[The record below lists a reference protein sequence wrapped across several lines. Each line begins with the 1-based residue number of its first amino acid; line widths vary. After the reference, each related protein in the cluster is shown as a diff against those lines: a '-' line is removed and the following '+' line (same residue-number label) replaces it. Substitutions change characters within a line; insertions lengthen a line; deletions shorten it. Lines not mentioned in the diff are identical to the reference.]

1 MTPGSPRHR
10 FAERSRPH
18 PAPRRPGPIRGL
30 AARILLGCCSGLA
43 IGAEATPPQAPAA
56 ESGRRDVHA
65 IAWLPDAFTDYLAT
79 GQTPRPA
86 VARIVAPD
94 AGGTSVGSGV
104 LVDANASQALVLTN
118 AHVVRECRGAV
129 LVQFA
134 DGFQSAGTVLRKD
147 EAWDLAAIVIWR
159 PEIQPLPIAR
169 SLPAVGEPLTIAG
182 YGRGPYREQ
191 SGPCTQ
197 YLSPGSGL
205 PNELVELAATA
216 RQGDSGGPILNGRGE
231 VAGILFGEGDGRTI
245 GAAASRVRGFLK
257 EVGSVGFDPM
267 LVATASGPP
276 GPGHPT
282 HAQPPFA
289 AMPPLAQA
297 AALQPW
303 QIPSAPASQ
312 PPTAV
317 LQAGSV
323 AIAAEGSPFD
333 LPDDPAE
340 AARMALAAA
349 GAVSLAILGLRALA
363 SSPSAP

>member
-1 MTPGSPRHR
+1 MGESLRFGRVPR
-10 FAERSRPH
+10 
-18 PAPRRPGPIRGL
+18 
-30 AARILLGCCSGLA
+30 
-43 IGAEATPPQAPAA
+43 QAPAWTWLLLFGCVSSIA
-56 ESGRRDVHA
+56 AAPREETSREPSGRSGRRDVHA

-129 LVQFA
+129 LVQFV

-159 PEIQPLPIAR
+159 PEIRPLPIAR

-182 YGRGPYREQ
+182 FGRGPYREQ

-231 VAGILFGEGDGRTI
+231 VAGILFGEGGGRTI
-245 GAAASRVRGFLK
+245 GASAGRVRGFLR
-257 EVGSVGFDPM
+257 EVGSAGFDPDR
-267 LVATASGPP
+267 LLASAGGGGGGPP
-276 GPGHPT
+276 L
-282 HAQPPFA
+282 AQGSLA
-289 AMPPLAQA
+289 AMPPFAKA
-297 AALQPW
+297 AAPVDPLAGRQPW
-303 QIPSAPASQ
+303 PVAFSPVPQ

-317 LQAGSV
+317 LQAGTNE
-323 AIAAEGSPFD
+323 IAPDASPFN

-340 AARMALAAA
+340 AVRMALAAA
-349 GAVSLAILGLRALA
+349 GAVSLAIFGLRALA
-363 SSPSAP
+363 SNPPAP